1 MYSDPMEA
9 CDVYT
14 RECSVAVT
22 PKSHAIVAGALANG
36 GVNPL
41 SGKRLLEKA
50 YAPKFLAE
58 MAIEGLDDASGTWR
72 YDLGFPAK
80 GGVGGGIM
88 AVFPANRAM
97 AAFSPPPDA
106 AGNSARAQLAI
117 AWIADRL
124 KANIYAS

>member
-1 MYSDPMEA
+1 M
-9 CDVYT
+9 
-14 RECSVAVT
+14 
-22 PKSHAIVAGALANG
+22 PKILAKIAID
-36 GVNPL
+36 
-41 SGKRLLEKA
+41 
-50 YAPKFLAE
+50 
-58 MAIEGLDDASGTWR
+58 GLHDASGTWQ
-72 YDLGFPAK
+72 YDVGFPAK
-80 GGVGGGIM
+80 SGVGGGIM